1 MAKAQAEANTADF
14 KPMGFEG
21 KARIKELRKMVE
33 TAVGCAFEEN
43 LFNQEGGKGGGKG
56 DGRIRTPQRA
66 SRDGG
71 GVKAVGTD
79 AGGVQEDQ
87 SEEAHAV
94 DNDNCVRT

>member
-71 GVKAVGTD
+71 GGKGGRNRRGRSTRGPKRRGT
-79 AGGVQEDQ
+79 
-87 SEEAHAV
+87 
-94 DNDNCVRT
+94 RRR